1 MARTARVRS
10 ESGYYHV
17 ILKGNGRQIL
27 FECDADRLGFLE
39 LLSDAFH
46 ESEITLLAWCLMDNH
61 VHLLVED
68 AGEALSS
75 AMQKI
80 ATTYALQ
87 YNTRSGHVGHVFQQ
101 RFRSFPIEGDSYLL
115 EAMRY
120 IHNNPAKAR
129 IASAASYRWSS
140 YHEYLGESLWGQ
152 RFADTRLLLGM
163 LGGADGFASFS
174 FEEVGSDGYQPNLRP
189 RIPDDTAAEV
199 LAGVLDDLP
208 PSRLKSVRRGRR
220 DAVLLEL
227 KSAGLSVRQIERLT
241 GIGRNIV
248 ARAGQ

>member
-1 MARTARVRS
+1 MARAARVRS
-10 ESGYYHV
+10 ESGFYHV

-27 FECDADRLGFLE
+27 FECDADRLGFLK
-39 LLSDAFH
+39 LLRGSFLECD
-46 ESEITLLAWCLMDNH
+46 ITLLAWCLMDNH

-68 AGEALSS
+68 ARDVLSS
-75 AMQKI
+75 AMQKV

-87 YNTRSGHVGHVFQQ
+87 YNTRSGHIGHVFQQ
-101 RFRSFPIEGDSYLL
+101 RLRSFPIEGDSYLL

-120 IHNNPAKAR
+120 IHNNPAKAG

-152 RFADTRLLLGM
+152 RFADTRVLLGM
-163 LGGADGFASFS
+163 LGGVDEFANFS
-174 FEEVGSDGYQPNLRP
+174 LDETVGDGYQPNLRP

-199 LAGVLDDLP
+199 LAGILDDLP
-208 PSRLKSVRRGRR
+208 PSLLKSVERGRR

-227 KSAGLSVRQIERLT
+227 KTAGLSIRQIERLT

-248 ARAGQ
+248 ARAGR

>member
-27 FECDADRLGFLE
+27 FECDADRLEFLE
-39 LLSDAFH
+39 LLSDSFR
-46 ESEITLLAWCLMDNH
+46 ESNITLLAWCLMDNH

-68 AGEALSS
+68 AHEVLSS
-75 AMQKI
+75 AMQKV

-87 YNTRSGHVGHVFQQ
+87 YNTRSGHIGHVFQQ

-115 EAMRY
+115 EVMRY
-120 IHNNPAKAR
+120 IHNNPVKAR
-129 IASAASYRWSS
+129 TASAASYRWSS
-140 YHEYLGESLWGQ
+140 HHEFLGESLWGQ
-152 RFADTRLLLGM
+152 RFANTRLLLGM
-163 LGGADGFASFS
+163 LGGVDGFASFS
-174 FEEVGSDGYQPNLRP
+174 
-189 RIPDDTAAEV
+189 
-199 LAGVLDDLP
+199 LDELP
-208 PSRLKSVRRGRR
+208 PSRLKSVERGRR

-227 KSAGLSVRQIERLT
+227 KRAGLSIRQIERLT

-248 ARAGQ
+248 ARAGR

>member
-1 MARTARVRS
+1 MARVARVRS

-27 FECDADRLGFLE
+27 FECDADRLEFLE
-39 LLSDAFH
+39 LLSDSFR
-46 ESEITLLAWCLMDNH
+46 ESNITLLAWCLMDNH

-68 AGEALSS
+68 AHEVLSS
-75 AMQKI
+75 AMQKV

-87 YNTRSGHVGHVFQQ
+87 YNTRSGHIGHVFQQ

-115 EAMRY
+115 EVMRY
-120 IHNNPAKAR
+120 IHNNPVKAR
-129 IASAASYRWSS
+129 TASAASYRWSS
-140 YHEYLGESLWGQ
+140 HHEYLGESLWGQ
-152 RFADTRLLLGM
+152 RFADTRLFLGM
-163 LGGADGFASFS
+163 LGGVDGFASFS
-174 FEEVGSDGYQPNLRP
+174 LDEAGDDSYRPDLRP

-208 PSRLKSVRRGRR
+208 PSRLKSVERGRR

-227 KSAGLSVRQIERLT
+227 KRAGLSIRQIERLT

-248 ARAGQ
+248 ARAGR